1 MLQVPLMA
9 APLSK
14 KAKVSPEESRPL
26 AAGTRVVLR
35 GLKGSSEHNGTCA
48 LVRSY
53 DVARSRYC
61 VALEAG
67 KGNEV
72 SVKPQCV
79 HELDAG
85 EGTHLRHK
93 VLAHEHVRE
102 LLGVNL
108 EEGAVQWYGG
118 DRQRIKIK
126 HSCTSAGCAY
136 TRTHQSQYIDVIE
149 SDENGVFDVGK
160 YLTLAVRK
168 LLPASRSMR
177 SWLHPASSSSRRRC
191 PSACALRSASGVA
204 VTVGA
209 H

>member
-1 MLQVPLMA
+1 MWAMLQAPLMTT
-9 APLSK
+9 PLSK
-14 KAKVSPEESRPL
+14 KARVSPEESRPL

-53 DVARSRYC
+53 DEARGRYC

-67 KGNEV
+67 KGIEV

-85 EGTHLRHK
+85 ESTHLRHK

-108 EEGAVQWYGG
+108 EEGAVQWFGG
-118 DRQRIKIK
+118 DRPRITIK
-126 HSCTSAGCAY
+126 HSGTNAECAY
-136 TRTHQSQYIDVIE
+136 TRSRTGCLRIPHRYVLWPYYHRLHD
-149 SDENGVFDVGK
+149 
-160 YLTLAVRK
+160 
-168 LLPASRSMR
+168 LLVLFAYAGRS
-177 SWLHPASSSSRRRC
+177 
-191 PSACALRSASGVA
+191 
-204 VTVGA
+204 
-209 H
+209 